1 MSQISNLETE
11 LVQARTKK
19 EKILSERVKLL
30 WMKQEWRR
38 KLEMMEEKILK
49 MMGKKENNWML
60 SVDSNLVVKVCE
72 RLHI

>member
-11 LVQARTKK
+11 LVQARRKK

>member
-11 LVQARTKK
+11 LVLARRKK

-60 SVDSNLVVKVCE
+60 CVDSNLVVKVCE